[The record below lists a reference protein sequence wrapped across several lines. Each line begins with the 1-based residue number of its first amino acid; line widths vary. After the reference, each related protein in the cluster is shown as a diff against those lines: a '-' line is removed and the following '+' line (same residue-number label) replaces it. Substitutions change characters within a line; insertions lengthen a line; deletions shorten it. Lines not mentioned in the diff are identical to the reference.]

1 MRPNGGVLPPNES
14 IIAIGTLENIIPGML
29 LFEIVTALNQT
40 CLLYLKEMALKM
52 FQVRHLPIRSDDVT
66 SASII
71 LMVL

>member
-29 LFEIVTALNQT
+29 LFEFVTALKQT

-52 FQVRHLPIRSDDVT
+52 FQVRHDVYYYET
-66 SASII
+66 
-71 LMVL
+71 